1 MKISQNGRRY
11 VRAYASGRSEVKSFT
26 AAVENAIQKNKANGH
41 PIARYDAGKKK
52 AYMEY
57 PDGRRVYAD

>member
-1 MKISQNGRRY
+1 M
-11 VRAYASGRSEVKSFT
+11 RAYASGRSEVKSFT

>member
-1 MKISQNGRRY
+1 MKLSQNSQRY
-11 VRAYASGRSEVKSFT
+11 VRAYASGNREVKSFT
-26 AAVENAIQKNKANGH
+26 TAVENAIQRNKDNGH

-57 PDGRRVYAD
+57 PDGRRIYAD